1 MEKER
6 DIRCM
11 GKSIKNTFAAVLLN
25 RLKDAGLINDN
36 YIAPPGDLY
45 ELTKA
50 IGTAGLKELERP
62 ISKYY
67 LMKTY
72 SDLSNKVD
80 SLTGRATDVNEVYK
94 WFFPMK
100 ADYVSEADIRAI
112 IGEDEEVTVDD
123 KPSDI
128 RVAHTDYGNFI
139 VSVKGDILGTANKEA
154 LERLKV
160 PKDPFIAFSVH
171 EDIAVKVDPIEE
183 KVRKQMEKENLQE
196 HYCPNAS
203 SVEQD
208 AKTGETTYT
217 VNGEKHDPVYHP
229 AHYCTKDLYYIPAEC
244 IQVSRLLSFSLG
256 NVIKYIWRM
265 GRKGN
270 AVEDAKKA
278 CWYLDDAFK
287 YPTETG
293 NEQKA
298 LGILSVLGGSDIVD
312 NMKIVLMTDI
322 INAFSDG
329 IHMDQDKEIHNR
341 IMNLAQSIKD

>member
-1 MEKER
+1 
-6 DIRCM
+6 M
-11 GKSIKNTFAAVLLN
+11 GKSIKNTFAAVLFN
-25 RLKDAGLINDN
+25 RLQEAHLIGDD
-36 YIAPPGDLY
+36 YLAPPGDLY

-80 SLTGRATDVNEVYK
+80 SLTGRTPDVYEVYK

-100 ADYVSEADIRAI
+100 IDYVSEADIKSLI
-112 IGEDEEVTVDD
+112 DEDKEITVDS

-139 VSVKGDILGTANKEA
+139 VSVKGDILGIADKEA
-154 LERLKV
+154 LKKLKV
-160 PKDPFIAFSVH
+160 SEDPFIEFSAY
-171 EDIAVKVDPIEE
+171 EDLAIKVDPIEE
-183 KVRKQMEKENLQE
+183 KVRKQVEKEEMRDFDTKNS
-196 HYCPNAS
+196 AS
-203 SVEQD
+203 SVTQN

-217 VNGEKHDPVYHP
+217 VNGEKHDPVYRP

-265 GRKGN
+265 GKKSN

-278 CWYLDDAFK
+278 CWYLDNAFK

-293 NEQKA
+293 QEQKA

-322 INAFSDG
+322 INAFIDG